1 MVLFRMCSHGLFI
14 QLDSKSRTVG
24 WIHETIHETY
34 ILVDHVLTPRHVVEQ
49 LLAGTM
55 PLKAISDFC
64 GFENPNS
71 LRKFFKAQTGMTM
84 TAWRLLLRN
93 TPAL

>member
-1 MVLFRMCSHGLFI
+1 MRGRRIFV
-14 QLDSKSRTVG
+14 QLDAEPRMVG
-24 WIHETIHETY
+24 RVHESVLETHVF
-34 ILVDHVLTPRHVVEQ
+34 VDDVLAPRHVVEQ